1 MAEHPVPN
9 PVADLLVLGSG
20 VAGLSAAVRARREGM
35 TVTVVTKGEL
45 GWSATRYAQ
54 GGVAAAL
61 DPSDDSPE
69 LHGSDTLAAG
79 GGLCDTEA
87 VRVLASEG
95 PTRVR
100 ELVALGAHFDEVD
113 DGRDFARTREGGH
126 SVARVVHAG
135 GDATGAEV
143 ERALVAAVQAS
154 GAEIRERWLA
164 SDLVV
169 ERGRVVGVTAIG
181 PDGPAELRARNV
193 LVATGGAGQCFAV
206 TTNPALSTGDG
217 IAMGMRAG
225 AAVADLEF
233 MQFHP
238 TALHHPSMPRPLLSE
253 ALRGEG
259 AILRDEHGVAF
270 MRDVH
275 PLGDL
280 APRDVVARAISRRCI
295 DHDLDHLW
303 LDATAIDRFPERFP
317 TIWSACRDTGLDPT
331 LDWLPVAPA
340 AHYLSG
346 GVCTDLDGATT
357 LPGLWACGEA
367 ACTGVHGANRLAS
380 NSLLEGLV
388 FAARAVEAIGDGRN
402 GPERTG
408 VLRDLDPFD
417 PVTPVTVRSDSG
429 PAIRE
434 ELQRVMTRDA
444 GVVRSAESLQRATEA
459 LAALTPAD
467 VESANLLTVS
477 TALVRAATAR
487 RESRGTHTR
496 SDHPETSSAFLGRF
510 VFTGRTAPEFVPLP
524 ANEREASKR

>member
-1 MAEHPVPN
+1 MAEPVS
-9 PVADLLVLGSG
+9 DLLVLGSG

-35 TVTVVTKGEL
+35 SVTVLTKGEL
-45 GWSATRYAQ
+45 DWSATRYAQ

-61 DPSDDSPE
+61 DPDDDSPE
-69 LHGSDTLAAG
+69 LHGTDTLVAG
-79 GGLCDTEA
+79 AGLCDIDA

-100 ELVALGAHFDEVD
+100 ELVALGAHFDQAA
-113 DGRDFARTREGGH
+113 GRDDFAKTREGGH

-143 ERALVAAVQAS
+143 ERALVAAVQGS
-154 GAEIRERWLA
+154 GADIRVGWLA
-164 SDLVV
+164 SEFVL
-169 ERGRVVGVTAIG
+169 EHGRVVGVHAIG
-181 PDGPAELRARNV
+181 SEGPATVRARHV

-217 IAMGMRAG
+217 IAMAMRAG

-270 MRDVH
+270 MVGEH
-275 PLGDL
+275 PLADL
-280 APRDVVARAISRRCI
+280 APRDVVAKAISRRLI
-295 DHDLDHLW
+295 ERDLDHLW
-303 LDATAIDRFPERFP
+303 LDATAIDDFAARFP
-317 TIWSACRDTGLDPT
+317 TIWSACQAVGLDPT
-331 LDWLPVAPA
+331 HDWLPVAPA

-346 GVCTDLDGATT
+346 GVCTDLDGAST

-388 FAARAVEAIGDGRN
+388 FSARAVEAIRDGRD

-408 VLRDLDPFD
+408 VLRGVVVPE
-417 PVTPVTVRSDSG
+417 PVHGPVPMAFEGG
-429 PAIRE
+429 PSIRE
-434 ELQRVMTRDA
+434 ELQRVMTRGA
-444 GVVRSAESLQRATEA
+444 GVVRSADSLEHAAARLATMSA
-459 LAALTPAD
+459 TD
-467 VESANLLTVS
+467 IESANLLTVS
-477 TALVRAATAR
+477 TALVRAATVR

-496 SDHPETSSAFLGRF
+496 ADFPEPSSELLGHL
-510 VFTGRTAPEFVPLP
+510 VFAEGPTPDFVPL
-524 ANEREASKR
+524 AASEPV

>member
-1 MAEHPVPN
+1 MSEPTVS
-9 PVADLLVLGSG
+9 DLLVLGSG
-20 VAGLSAAVRARREGM
+20 VAGLSAAVRARHDGM
-35 TVTVVTKGEL
+35 SVTVLTKGEL

-61 DPSDDSPE
+61 DPSDDSAE

-79 GGLCDTEA
+79 GGLCDTDA

-95 PTRVR
+95 PDRVR
-100 ELVALGAHFDEVD
+100 ELVALGAHFDAD
-113 DGRDFARTREGGH
+113 DAGDDFARTREGGH

-143 ERALVAAVQAS
+143 ERALVAAVQGS
-154 GAEIRERWLA
+154 GAEIHARWLA

-169 ERGRVVGVTAIG
+169 EHGRVVGVRAVG
-181 PDGPAELRARNV
+181 PDGPAEVRARQV

-217 IAMGMRAG
+217 IAMAMRAG

-259 AILRDEHGVAF
+259 AILRDEDGAAF
-270 MRDVH
+270 MRDEH
-275 PLGDL
+275 PLADL
-280 APRDVVARAISRRCI
+280 APRDVVAKAISRRCI
-295 DHDLDHLW
+295 DRELDHLW
-303 LDATAIDRFPERFP
+303 LDATDIDRFPQRFP
-317 TIWSACRDTGLDPT
+317 TIWAACQATGLDPT
-331 LDWLPVAPA
+331 RDWLPVAPA

-367 ACTGVHGANRLAS
+367 ACSGVHGANRLAS

-388 FAARAVEAIGDGRN
+388 FAARAVEAIRDGRD
-402 GPERTG
+402 GPRPTG
-408 VLRDLDPFD
+408 VLRDIGARGDD
-417 PVTPVTVRSDSG
+417 WVPVTVQVSAG
-429 PAIRE
+429 PPIRA

-444 GVVRSAESLQRATEA
+444 GVVRSGESLERAADA
-459 LAALTPAD
+459 LGGMTATD
-467 VESANLLTVS
+467 IESANLLTVS

-496 SDHPETSSAFLGRF
+496 SDYPEPSSAFLGRF
-510 VFTGRTAPEFVPLP
+510 VFTRGSAPEFVPVTVTEP
-524 ANEREASKR
+524 EPSR

>member
-1 MAEHPVPN
+1 MTGRPVS
-9 PVADLLVLGSG
+9 DLLVLGSG
-20 VAGLSAAVRARREGM
+20 IAGLSAAVRARREGM
-35 TVTVVTKGEL
+35 TVTVLTKGEL

-61 DPSDDSPE
+61 DPADDSPE

-79 GGLCDTEA
+79 GGLCDTDA
-87 VRVLASEG
+87 VRVLANEG
-95 PTRVR
+95 PARVR
-100 ELVALGAHFDEVD
+100 ELVELGAHFDEAE

-143 ERALVAAVQAS
+143 ERALVAALQTS

-169 ERGRVVGVTAIG
+169 EHGRVVGVTALG
-181 PDGPAELRARNV
+181 PDGPATVRARHV

-217 IAMGMRAG
+217 IAMAIRAG

-270 MRDVH
+270 LRDEH
-275 PLGDL
+275 PLADL
-280 APRDVVARAISRRCI
+280 APRDVVAKAISRRCI
-295 DHDLDHLW
+295 ERGLDHLW
-303 LDATAIDRFPERFP
+303 LDATAIDHFPERFP
-317 TIWSACRDTGLDPT
+317 TIWSACRVAGLDPT
-331 LDWLPVAPA
+331 RDWLPVAPA

-388 FAARAVEAIGDGRN
+388 FAARAVEAIADGRD
-402 GPERTG
+402 GHAATG
-408 VLRDLDPFD
+408 VLRALPELDP
-417 PVTPVTVRSDSG
+417 PAPITVRTEPSAAG
-429 PAIRE
+429 IRE

-444 GVVRSAESLQRATEA
+444 GVVRSAESLERAADA
-459 LAALTPAD
+459 LAGMTPTD
-467 VESANLLTVS
+467 VESANLLAVS
-477 TALVRAATAR
+477 ASLVRAATVR

-496 SDHPETSSAFLGRF
+496 SDYPQPSNAFLGRL
-510 VFTGRTAPEFVPLP
+510 VFTGPGDPDFVPLAASEP
-524 ANEREASKR
+524 ERIA